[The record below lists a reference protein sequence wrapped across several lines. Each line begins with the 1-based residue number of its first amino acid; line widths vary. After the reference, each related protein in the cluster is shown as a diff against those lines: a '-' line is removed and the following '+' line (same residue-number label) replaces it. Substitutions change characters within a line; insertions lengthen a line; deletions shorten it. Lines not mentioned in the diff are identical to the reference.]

1 MIGRLGT
8 GATTFIKGETGERGE
23 TGAKG
28 DTGAQGPTGPQ
39 GPQGDTGAQG
49 PQGDTGAQ
57 GPQGATGP
65 PGATGA
71 TGAQGATGATGAQGV
86 QGPQGEKGDT
96 GDQGPGG
103 TSQSYGELSFNG
115 SNSQRLGDG
124 DTFDVTNYTTNIS
137 NNMTADTSAG
147 TLTLSTSGDYKIMAG
162 IEIESGDGSVHKL
175 KLSILNGSTTVDS
188 VKQHHTQDEIGYLC
202 IDRIHNFSSG
212 DILKVRIHKDGGS
225 SSSVIL
231 NYISFSAILLRS
243 T

>member
-8 GATTFIKGETGERGE
+8 GATTFIKG
-23 TGAKG
+23 
-28 DTGAQGPTGPQ
+28 DTGPQGTQGLQGPQGVQGDQGVQGPTGAT
-39 GPQGDTGAQG
+39 GPQGLQGTQG
-49 PQGDTGAQ
+49 P
-57 GPQGATGP
+57 
-65 PGATGA
+65 
-71 TGAQGATGATGAQGV
+71 QGV

-96 GDQGPGG
+96 GDPGPGG

-115 SNSQRLGDG
+115 SNSQTLDDG
-124 DTFDVTNYTTNIS
+124 HNFDVDNYTTSIS

-162 IEIESGDGSVHKL
+162 IEIESEDSGDHKL

-188 VKQHHTQDEIGYLC
+188 VKKHYTRGKIGYLC

-212 DILKVRIHKDGGS
+212 DILKVQIHKDGGS
-225 SSSVIL
+225 SNSVTL
-231 NYISFSAILLRS
+231 NYISFSAVLLRS